1 MYKLYSVIAL
11 ISLLIRQLVLPNPF
25 DALDGTVITISGIDI
40 AVIPELMNYIIE
52 APLHTITFAL
62 AGLYYKKS
70 YNMPAIGS
78 ILYFVFYCIHVG
90 ILYIMCKYSF
100 SMLPCIA
107 IIVLY
112 IVFHIVLKL
121 LANRITFVCSY
132 RW

>member
-1 MYKLYSVIAL
+1 MYKIYSIIAL
-11 ISLLIRQLVLPNPF
+11 ISLLIRQLVIPNPF
-25 DALDGTVITISGIDI
+25 DTLEGTVITISGIDI
-40 AVIPELMNYIIE
+40 TIIPELMNYIIE

-62 AGLYYKKS
+62 VGLYYKKS
-70 YNMPAIGS
+70 YNIPAIGS
-78 ILYFVFYCIHVG
+78 VLYFMLYCIHVG

-121 LANRITFVCSY
+121 LTNRIISVSSY